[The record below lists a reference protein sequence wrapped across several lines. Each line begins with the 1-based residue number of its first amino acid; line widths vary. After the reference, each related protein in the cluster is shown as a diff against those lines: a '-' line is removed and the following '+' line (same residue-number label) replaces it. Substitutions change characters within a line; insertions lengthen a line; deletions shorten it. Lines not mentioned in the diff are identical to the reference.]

1 LAASEDFRRSSN
13 AERQGLYE
21 TLVMLAT
28 QPLAGY
34 QEGLETG
41 DAETLATYQALAGD
55 LLTTLFEV
63 SPDDLT
69 FTASGVIV
77 RR

>member
-1 LAASEDFRRSSN
+1 
-13 AERQGLYE
+13 
-21 TLVMLAT
+21 MLAT
-28 QPLAGY
+28 LPLAGH

-41 DAETLATYQALAGD
+41 DAATQATYQALAGD

-69 FTASGVIV
+69 FTATGVILG
-77 RR
+77 R

>member
-28 QPLAGY
+28 LPLAGH

-41 DAETLATYQALAGD
+41 DAATQATYQALAGD

-69 FTASGVIV
+69 FTATGVIV
-77 RR
+77 DR